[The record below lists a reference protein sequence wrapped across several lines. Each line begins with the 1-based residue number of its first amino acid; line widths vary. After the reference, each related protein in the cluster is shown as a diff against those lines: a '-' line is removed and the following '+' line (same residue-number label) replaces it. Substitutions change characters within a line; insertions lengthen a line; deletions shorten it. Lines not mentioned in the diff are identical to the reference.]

1 MASEATIG
9 RTVERERVV
18 TVSAWEAVL
27 QASEGKPLIHYRSRC
42 SGFGDSP
49 NARILRRHVIL
60 CPVVAVRRRD
70 RPSPLRGN
78 SLMTNR

>member
-27 QASEGKPLIHYRSRC
+27 QASEGKPLIHYRAGC
-42 SGFGDSP
+42 VVD
-49 NARILRRHVIL
+49 RRQSKCEDTQTHVIL